1 MTALENSYNL
11 KSAVLDTE
19 TEINARIASQMVD
32 AKPTLRRF

>member
-19 TEINARIASQMVD
+19 AEINARIASHIIN
-32 AKPTLRRF
+32 AKPTLWRF